1 MKSKTNDT
9 HVSIRWTC
17 QNGTPF
23 PSWWRFISWIHQR
36 ARGCEILPVR
46 PPSLRAFT
54 LIELVVVMVLLAVGA
69 AMVVPMLSLTSSAQV
84 RSAADMIAAD
94 LEYAKSMAIRGGQTH
109 AVVFS
114 AAGETY
120 QLQDQT
126 STVLQHPVKV
136 GFDYVIDFSMDSRLD
151 QVDLSSVSFDTTSTV
166 KFDHLGSPFNGDDNP
181 LNSGSVDVSVGSVS
195 RTISVEPVTGIVSVS
210 E

>member
-1 MKSKTNDT
+1 
-9 HVSIRWTC
+9 VSTRRGFP
-17 QNGTPF
+17 NGTPF
-23 PSWWRFISWIHQR
+23 PSWRRSISWIHPR
-36 ARGCEILPVR
+36 TRGCETRPTR

-54 LIELVVVMVLLAVGA
+54 LIELIVVMVLLAVGA
-69 AMVVPMLSLTSSAQV
+69 AMVVPVLSLTSSAQV
-84 RSAADMIAAD
+84 RAAADVIAAD
-94 LEYAKSMAIRGGQTH
+94 LEYAKSMAISRGQTY
-109 AVVFS
+109 ALVFD

-126 STVLQHPVKV
+126 GTVLTHPVKR
-136 GFDYVIDFSMDSRLD
+136 GFNYVVDFSMDSRLD

-166 KFDHLGSPFNGDDNP
+166 KFDPLGSPFNGDDNP

-195 RTISVEPVTGIVSVS
+195 RTIAVEPVTGIVSVN